1 MQLLC
6 CNNVNKKKSD
16 LTMQMV
22 VFFRVHNTQGKPGK
36 SRENL
41 GKLENQGKSR
51 KHWEIFW
58 KIKALREN

>member
-16 LTMQMV
+16 LTMQTV

-41 GKLENQGKSR
+41 GKLENQGKS
-51 KHWEIFW
+51 
-58 KIKALREN
+58 